1 MKKKMMLLLFPAA
14 LSASAG
20 FDISRY
26 EIIMD
31 RKPFGNKPPSEEL
44 AAPAK
49 PAGEFA
55 KQYRLC
61 MLYKD
66 ASGQLKAGL
75 VSKTNNKNF
84 YLQVGE
90 SDSGFSLV
98 EVRLEE
104 GIAVVR
110 QGDETAQL
118 ILEGL
123 GTPLVTSVSQQ
134 VAMNPAPAGVTPAQI
149 IRRGGVDAVPEHILD
164 ALKTSAPKQ
173 AQITIRKTKSDVS
186 SGALSGS
193 SDASGLS
200 DSLTSN
206 VNRPTGSSGKV
217 NVEVPPARELSNYV
231 IQSVPL
237 YMQKQ
242 LLARRQ

>member
-1 MKKKMMLLLFPAA
+1 MKYALFLFLLTGSSVF
-14 LSASAG
+14 AG
-20 FDISRY
+20 HDLSRY

-31 RKPFGNKPPSEEL
+31 RKPFGNKPPSEEQ
-44 AAPAK
+44 ADPAK

-61 MLYKD
+61 TLYKGTT
-66 ASGQLKAGL
+66 GQLKAGI
-75 VSKTNNKNF
+75 VSKVNNKNIF
-84 YLQVGE
+84 LQVGE
-90 SDSGFSLV
+90 SEKGLSLV

-104 GIAVVR
+104 GIAVLR

-134 VAMNPAPAGVTPAQI
+134 VAMNPVPAGVTPAQI

-173 AQITIRKTKSDVS
+173 AQITIRKTRPVVS
-186 SGALSGS
+186 AGASSGS

-200 DSLTSN
+200 DSLTST
-206 VNRPTGSSGKV
+206 VNRPTGSSEKA
-217 NVEVPPARELSNYV
+217 NVEAAQARALSNYV
-231 IQSVPL
+231 VQSVPL
-237 YMQKQ
+237 YIQKN
-242 LLARRQ
+242 LLAKGL